1 MEASVDSRLR
11 GFHVYQDVWT
21 PVMGKILVCQRETS
35 NTEDIY
41 TIAVKTYTP

>member
-1 MEASVDSRLR
+1 MEASVDSSMR

-35 NTEDIY
+35 NTEDRY
-41 TIAVKTYTP
+41 AMRSCVRHA